1 MIESFKHKGL
11 RKLYEKGDRSGLRTD
26 IAQKAELYLSI
37 LDTAERV
44 EELDI
49 IGFGFHKLTG
59 NMRGF
64 FSVSVSRNHR
74 IIFRFEDGSVFD
86 VDLVDYHEERS
97 YGDEKSGSSGKNCKA
112 FD

>member
-37 LDTAERV
+37 LDIAERV

-64 FSVSVSRNHR
+64 YSVSVPRNHR
-74 IIFRFEDGSVFD
+74 IIFRFEDGSAFD
-86 VDLVDYHEERS
+86 VDLVDYH
-97 YGDEKSGSSGKNCKA
+97 
-112 FD
+112 

>member
-11 RKLYEKGDRSGLRTD
+11 KKLYEKGDRGGLRTD
-26 IAQKAELYLSI
+26 IAQKAELYLSF

-64 FSVSVSRNHR
+64 YSVSVSRNHR
-74 IIFRFEDGSVFD
+74 IIFRFEDGSAFD
-86 VDLVDYHEERS
+86 VDLVDYH
-97 YGDEKSGSSGKNCKA
+97 
-112 FD
+112 